1 MIFNTSN
8 KCCLKMEEWTMRWL
22 GNYGT
27 ICVRVGV
34 NVGVQ
39 IYWNHQWYINYKA
52 ANGKLLKTVKWKKS

>member
-1 MIFNTSN
+1 
-8 KCCLKMEEWTMRWL
+8 MEEWTMRWL